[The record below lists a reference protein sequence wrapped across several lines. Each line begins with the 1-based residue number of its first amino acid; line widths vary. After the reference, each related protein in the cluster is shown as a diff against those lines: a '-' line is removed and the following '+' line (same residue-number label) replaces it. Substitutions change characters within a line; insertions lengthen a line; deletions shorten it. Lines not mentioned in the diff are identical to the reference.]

1 MPTDQPFTVMV
12 CTGCPTE
19 SGQTPPVEVL
29 DAVGSAVR
37 ECHHG
42 VLISVPCLLGPAF
55 CTGRPGGG
63 VLAAVQAC
71 TVDRIAVGPAHLVGP
86 IRRRAEM
93 AYLCKWL
100 QSGRWTRRP
109 RPFFT
114 YGEPWNMN

>member
-1 MPTDQPFTVMV
+1 MPTEQPFTVMV
-12 CTGCPTE
+12 CRGCPTE

-29 DAVGSAVR
+29 DAVGS
-37 ECHHG
+37 HG

-114 YGEPWNMN
+114 NGEPWNMN